1 MLRKSEHFLYSTK
14 GRNYLLEFSVYRLY
28 RVISLKIVYI
38 VRFCFAKIE
47 YRCRKFMLF
56 HKMLHQICTKIFAPT
71 QSKKAIKNSSVI
83 FRFTL
88 LSSYLRNEVI
98 FKTLCYSR
106 LVFLK
111 DMGINISR
119 DCNIAMA

>member
-1 MLRKSEHFLYSTK
+1 M
-14 GRNYLLEFSVYRLY
+14 YRLY

-38 VRFCFAKIE
+38 VRFCFTKIE
-47 YRCRKFMLF
+47 YRFKKFMLF
-56 HKMLHQICTKIFAPT
+56 YKVLHQICTKIFAPT

>member
-1 MLRKSEHFLYSTK
+1 M
-14 GRNYLLEFSVYRLY
+14 YRLY

-38 VRFCFAKIE
+38 VRFCVAKIE

-71 QSKKAIKNSSVI
+71 QSKEAIKNSSVI

-88 LSSYLRNEVI
+88 LSLHLENEVI
-98 FKTLCYSR
+98 FKTLCYSH

-119 DCNIAMA
+119 YCNIAMA